1 MQDLKQDI
9 EFFFFLSRGPVVR
22 SDLKTNSFCVINVA
36 FVVSQAW
43 RVKQRKLLICTW
55 ITEGNGPNAKKQQQ
69 QQHNNNKKKVNKTNM
84 EAWVAAKLLTG
95 TSHGWRVFVC
105 SEVIIFTP
113 AVHWTIFVSR
123 TVRWTL
129 STLHITVW
137 SLVETWSTSYKQN
150 DSFKILW

>member
-9 EFFFFLSRGPVVR
+9 DFFFLSRGPVVG

-55 ITEGNGPNAKKQQQ
+55 ITEGNGPNAKNKKYS
-69 QQHNNNKKKVNKTNM
+69 NKKKKVNKANM

-113 AVHWTIFVSR
+113 AVHGTFFVSGA
-123 TVRWTL
+123 VRRTL
-129 STLHITVW
+129 STLHVTVW
-137 SLVETWSTSYKQN
+137 SLVEARLTSYEQN
-150 DSFKILW
+150 ASFKILW